1 MLCVRE
7 LSYNAGATPVLKNV
21 SFELKSG
28 ENLLILGENGS
39 GKTTLFKL
47 LLALLPPK
55 SGEILL
61 FDKPL
66 KSYRR
71 RDLAATF
78 AYIPQYK
85 ANAFEFSVLEVVLLG
100 CFYKSSIFGDY
111 SKEQKERAL
120 QMLERLDIA
129 HLKDRAYTQLS
140 GGQRQLVF
148 IARALMQDTPVIFM
162 DEPTTGLDFANQIKF
177 LHLLQK
183 LNEEGKN
190 YILTMHNLRQATFLG
205 GKVLLLKRGEVLA
218 CGEASSVL
226 SDENLVSIYGKEFL
240 QFCELL

>member
-1 MLCVRE
+1 M
-7 LSYNAGATPVLKNV
+7 
-21 SFELKSG
+21 
-28 ENLLILGENGS
+28 
-39 GKTTLFKL
+39 
-47 LLALLPPK
+47 
-55 SGEILL
+55 
-61 FDKPL
+61 
-66 KSYRR
+66 
-71 RDLAATF
+71 
-78 AYIPQYK
+78 
-85 ANAFEFSVLEVVLLG
+85 LEVVLLG